1 LHQYQPKVV
10 GNGINDTGSSNTR
23 PSAPENHSTDKIQPP
38 IKISDLRSQ
47 EIYDLVRN
55 RFNETD
61 LRLSTDANSLLGRD
75 RGQNFGVLS
84 RTMMQTYID
93 NFWCN
98 FHPQLPI
105 CE

>member
-1 LHQYQPKVV
+1 VV

-23 PSAPENHSTDKIQPP
+23 PSAPENNSTDKIQSP
-38 IKISDLRSQ
+38 IKLSELRSQ

-61 LRLSTDANSLLGRD
+61 LRLSTDENTPPGRD
-75 RGQNFGVLS
+75 RRQNFGVLN

-93 NFWCN
+93 NFWRN